1 MSESLPRAL
10 DTPSGMRADFLSLTV
25 VRNRSMSRFEPLFI
39 FHSMVVVVVVMWWH
53 DLYRKLD
60 TAAWSERC

>member
-10 DTPSGMRADFLSLTV
+10 DTPSGMRADFLSLPV
-25 VRNRSMSRFEPLFI
+25 VRNCSMSRFEPLFI
-39 FHSMVVVVVVMWWH
+39 FHSMVVVVVMWWH
-53 DLYRKLD
+53 DSYRKLD